1 MFTSPFLMSMPT
13 GWHVFTRLGEAQIL
27 LPAMLAALLWLAL
40 SARDRRSAWRWSLA
54 TFVVALIT
62 TVTKV
67 AFFGFEVG
75 YAPLDYTGISGHAM
89 FAAAV
94 LPVLCAVA
102 ACGTRWRNAAVAF
115 GYALAVLVA
124 YSRVPVGAHSPF
136 EALVG
141 LLLGSLASALV
152 LRFTRLPAQR
162 APLWLGVAL
171 ALWILSLPLSAP
183 PSFTHGMVVKLS
195 LAVSG
200 RTVPYSRWRMH
211 RDWRVQQQQRKLQ
224 AQQLAGTAPP
234 SAAH

>member
-1 MFTSPFLMSMPT
+1 LFASVPS
-13 GWHVFTRLGEAQIL
+13 GWHLFTRLGEAQIL

-40 SARDRRSAWRWSLA
+40 SARDRRSAWRWAAA
-54 TFVVALIT
+54 TFVVALVT
-62 TVTKV
+62 TITKV

-124 YSRVPVGAHSPF
+124 YSRLPVRAHSPA
-136 EALVG
+136 EALAG
-141 LLLGSLASALV
+141 LLLGGLASALV
-152 LRFTRLPAQR
+152 LRFTRLPEQR
-162 APLWLGVAL
+162 APLWLGAAL
-171 ALWILSLPLSAP
+171 SVWMLCLPLNAP

-211 RDWRVQQQQRKLQ
+211 RDWRLQQQHQRD
-224 AQQLAGTAPP
+224 AQQLAGSAAP
-234 SAAH
+234 SAAR